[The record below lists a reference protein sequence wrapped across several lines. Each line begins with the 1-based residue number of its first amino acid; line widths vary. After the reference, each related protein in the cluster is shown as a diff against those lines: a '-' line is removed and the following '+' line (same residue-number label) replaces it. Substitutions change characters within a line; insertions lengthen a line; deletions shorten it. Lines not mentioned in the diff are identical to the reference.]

1 MLWVRLICALAEGG
15 GSVRSDRGTPAWDKL
30 QDSKT
35 LLIHHHHHCTVMS
48 LGLECRILLRET
60 SESLSLFK
68 ITYS

>member
-1 MLWVRLICALAEGG
+1 MLAEAEGAGG
-15 GSVRSDRGTPAWDKL
+15 MRSDIGALAWDKL

-35 LLIHHHHHCTVMS
+35 LLIHLLCAVTS
-48 LGLECRILLRET
+48 LGLGCRVLLRET